1 MIGPMR
7 QQQRRGGGGG
17 GGRRF
22 RGGPPRFRGGG
33 RRPPRK
39 PIVPDDPVTALSK
52 VLSFALRHQP
62 EEFGLNTDERG
73 FVPLNELVLA
83 LQERPKW
90 IDITE
95 EEILNIVDGGEKQ
108 RFEVRDGLIR
118 ARYGHSFDVQPASEP
133 VEPPERLYHG
143 TPRRAV
149 PVVMDDGLRS
159 MRRRFVHLSK
169 SHDTARQVGER
180 RDPNSIVIEILAK
193 EAHENGVKFYC
204 ATDEIYLCE
213 NVPPPYLRELPAGE
227 RPDAESAPDS

>member
-7 QQQRRGGGGG
+7 QQRRGGGGG

-22 RGGPPRFRGGG
+22 RGGPPRFRGG

-39 PIVPDDPVTALSK
+39 PTVPDDPVTALSK

-90 IDITE
+90 VDITE
-95 EEILNIVDGGEKQ
+95 EEILKIVDGGEKL

-118 ARYGHSFDVQPASEP
+118 ARYGHSFDVQPASDP
-133 VEPPERLYHG
+133 VEPPEKLYHG

-169 SHDTARQVGER
+169 SLDTAKQVGER
-180 RDPNSIVIEILAK
+180 RDPNSIVIEIHAK
-193 EAHENGVKFYC
+193 EAHENGVKFYS
-204 ATDEIYLCE
+204 ATEEIYLCE
-213 NVPPPYLRELPAGE
+213 NVPPPYLRELSAEEASGAG
-227 RPDAESAPDS
+227 SASNA